1 MGYYYGTW
9 EIQAAAATD
18 PVTLDEAKAHL
29 RIDATDDDPW
39 LQANITAAT
48 NIAQKF
54 ANRQLVTA
62 TYDWFLP
69 GFCWDELRVPMPPL
83 QSVTSITYL
92 DTGGT
97 STTLS
102 ASLYQVDANRE
113 PGLIRPAYGQWWPST
128 RVDTYNVVTV
138 RFVAGY
144 GAASA
149 VPKELKTAI
158 LLWLGELY
166 ENRENTTPLELREIP
181 MGAKNLL
188 RMDGICTF

>member
-1 MGYYYGTW
+1 MSYYYGAW
-9 EIQAAAATD
+9 EIQTAAATD
-18 PVTLDEAKAHL
+18 PVTLAEAKEHL
-29 RIDATDDDPW
+29 RIDGTDDDTW
-39 LQANITAAT
+39 LTNNITAAT

-54 ANRQLVTA
+54 ANRQFVTA

-83 QSVTSITYL
+83 QSVTSITYV
-92 DTGGT
+92 DSAGT
-97 STTLS
+97 TQTLATS
-102 ASLYQVDANRE
+102 VYQVDANRE
-113 PGLIRPAYGQWWPST
+113 PGRITPAYGQYWPSW
-128 RVDTYNVVTV
+128 RVDTYNAVTV

-149 VPKELKTAI
+149 VPKEVKTAI

-166 ENRENTTPLELREIP
+166 ENRENTTTIELREIP

-188 RMDGICTF
+188 RMDGISSF